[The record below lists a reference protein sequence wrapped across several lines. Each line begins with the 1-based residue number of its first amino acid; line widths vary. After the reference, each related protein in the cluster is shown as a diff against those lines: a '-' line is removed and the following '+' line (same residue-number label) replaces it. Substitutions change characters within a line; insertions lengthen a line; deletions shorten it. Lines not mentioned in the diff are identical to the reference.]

1 MKADIS
7 SSHKIEWRT
16 DREYPLKIENIG
28 SAGLPSCGLMSKDE
42 ALALRDALIEVMPL
56 ETNFKHW
63 TEE

>member
-16 DREYPLKIENIG
+16 DREYPLKIESYPN
-28 SAGLPSCGLMSKDE
+28 CGLMSEQE
-42 ALALRDALIEVMPL
+42 AIALRDALIEILPL
-56 ETNFKHW
+56 ETNLKHW